1 VNGEL
6 DLTRT
11 DNGSIGQRLRERRE
25 TAGLSIEAA
34 AAKLYCDASIITA
47 LEADR
52 FDELGAPVFAQ
63 GHLRR
68 YAELVGAPV
77 TELLAEWAQRGARVA
92 VPDLTRI
99 PRAPSPAL
107 DREVWGRRLGALAG
121 AVVIAVAAW
130 WILQGGAVQTPPAAP
145 AEARVAEG
153 RVAEGRVAEGRVAEV
168 PAAASP
174 TGASPVAATAPSS
187 TTPAPAVTDT
197 PMAASLTPAVAPL
210 EASVALPVAAS
221 AATARLALS
230 IEVRENC
237 WTEVYDADGRKL
249 YFDTLRA
256 GNRAAV
262 TGAAPLRVLLGR
274 ADRASLTI
282 DGRPV
287 AIPTTLI
294 RNTTAYFT
302 VDAAAQLQDLP
313 RPAAVP

>member
-1 VNGEL
+1 MNGEL
-6 DLTRT
+6 ELTRT
-11 DNGSIGQRLRERRE
+11 GESSIGQRLRERRE
-25 TAGLSIEAA
+25 AAGLSIEAA

-47 LEADR
+47 LEAER

-77 TELLAEWAQRGARVA
+77 AELLTEWAQRGARVA

-121 AVVIAVAAW
+121 ALVIAVAAW
-130 WILQGGAVQTPPAAP
+130 WILQGGAVRTPPAAP
-145 AEARVAEG
+145 VVASP
-153 RVAEGRVAEGRVAEV
+153 VIAS
-168 PAAASP
+168 PAAAVSVI
-174 TGASPVAATAPSS
+174 ASPAAATAPPA
-187 TTPAPAVTDT
+187 TTPASAVPDT
-197 PMAASLTPAVAPL
+197 SVTASLTPDAAP
-210 EASVALPVAAS
+210 AA
-221 AATARLALS
+221 AARLALS
-230 IEVRENC
+230 IEARENC

-274 ADRASLTI
+274 ADRAALTI

-287 AIPTTLI
+287 TIPTTLI

-313 RPAAVP
+313 RPAAAP

>member
-145 AEARVAEG
+145 AEARVAE
-153 RVAEGRVAEGRVAEV
+153 V

-187 TTPAPAVTDT
+187 TTPASAVTDT

-230 IEVRENC
+230 IEIRENC

>member
-1 VNGEL
+1 MNGEL

-145 AEARVAEG
+145 AEARVAAASPVLASPA
-153 RVAEGRVAEGRVAEV
+153 VASPVVA
-168 PAAASP
+168 AAASATP
-174 TGASPVAATAPSS
+174 PASTVPDTS
-187 TTPAPAVTDT
+187 VT
-197 PMAASLTPAVAPL
+197 ASLTPAAAP
-210 EASVALPVAAS
+210 AA
-221 AATARLALS
+221 AARLALS

-287 AIPTTLI
+287 VIPATLI

-313 RPAAVP
+313 RPAATP

>member
-1 VNGEL
+1 MNGEL

-153 RVAEGRVAEGRVAEV
+153 RVAEV

-187 TTPAPAVTDT
+187 TTP
-197 PMAASLTPAVAPL
+197 
-210 EASVALPVAAS
+210 AS

>member
-1 VNGEL
+1 
-6 DLTRT
+6 
-11 DNGSIGQRLRERRE
+11 
-25 TAGLSIEAA
+25 
-34 AAKLYCDASIITA
+34 
-47 LEADR
+47 
-52 FDELGAPVFAQ
+52 
-63 GHLRR
+63 
-68 YAELVGAPV
+68 
-77 TELLAEWAQRGARVA
+77 
-92 VPDLTRI
+92 
-99 PRAPSPAL
+99 
-107 DREVWGRRLGALAG
+107 
-121 AVVIAVAAW
+121 VVIAVAAW

-145 AEARVAEG
+145 AEARVAE
-153 RVAEGRVAEGRVAEV
+153 V

-187 TTPAPAVTDT
+187 TTPASAVTDT

>member
-1 VNGEL
+1 
-6 DLTRT
+6 
-11 DNGSIGQRLRERRE
+11 
-25 TAGLSIEAA
+25 
-34 AAKLYCDASIITA
+34 
-47 LEADR
+47 
-52 FDELGAPVFAQ
+52 
-63 GHLRR
+63 
-68 YAELVGAPV
+68 
-77 TELLAEWAQRGARVA
+77 
-92 VPDLTRI
+92 
-99 PRAPSPAL
+99 
-107 DREVWGRRLGALAG
+107 
-121 AVVIAVAAW
+121 VVIAVAAW

-187 TTPAPAVTDT
+187 TTP
-197 PMAASLTPAVAPL
+197 
-210 EASVALPVAAS
+210 AS

>member
-1 VNGEL
+1 MNGEL
-6 DLTRT
+6 ELTRT
-11 DNGSIGQRLRERRE
+11 GESSIGQRLRERRE
-25 TAGLSIEAA
+25 AAGLSIEAA

-47 LEADR
+47 LEAER

-77 TELLAEWAQRGARVA
+77 AELLTEWAQRGARVA

-145 AEARVAEG
+145 VAG
-153 RVAEGRVAEGRVAEV
+153 SPVI
-168 PAAASP
+168 ASP
-174 TGASPVAATAPSS
+174 AAATAPPA
-187 TTPAPAVTDT
+187 TTPASAVPDKSVT
-197 PMAASLTPAVAPL
+197 ASLTPAAAP
-210 EASVALPVAAS
+210 AA
-221 AATARLALS
+221 AARLALS
-230 IEVRENC
+230 IEARENC

-274 ADRASLTI
+274 ADRAALTI

-287 AIPTTLI
+287 TIPTTLI

-313 RPAAVP
+313 RPAAAP

>member
-1 VNGEL
+1 MNGEL

-11 DNGSIGQRLRERRE
+11 DTGSIGQCLRERRE
-25 TAGLSIEAA
+25 ATGLSIEAA

-145 AEARVAEG
+145 AEARVAE
-153 RVAEGRVAEGRVAEV
+153 V

-187 TTPAPAVTDT
+187 TTPASAVTDT

-287 AIPTTLI
+287 TIPTTLI

>member
-145 AEARVAEG
+145 AEARVAE
-153 RVAEGRVAEGRVAEV
+153 V

-187 TTPAPAVTDT
+187 TTP
-197 PMAASLTPAVAPL
+197 
-210 EASVALPVAAS
+210 AS

>member
-1 VNGEL
+1 MNGEL

-11 DNGSIGQRLRERRE
+11 DTGSIGQCLRERRE
-25 TAGLSIEAA
+25 AVGLSIEAA

-130 WILQGGAVQTPPAAP
+130 WILQGGAVQTPPAAA
-145 AEARVAEG
+145 AEARVAE
-153 RVAEGRVAEGRVAEV
+153 ARVAEV

-187 TTPAPAVTDT
+187 TTP
-197 PMAASLTPAVAPL
+197 
-210 EASVALPVAAS
+210 AS

-287 AIPTTLI
+287 VIPATLI

-313 RPAAVP
+313 RPAAIP

>member
-25 TAGLSIEAA
+25 ATGLSIEAA

-153 RVAEGRVAEGRVAEV
+153 RVAEV

-187 TTPAPAVTDT
+187 TTP
-197 PMAASLTPAVAPL
+197 
-210 EASVALPVAAS
+210 AS

>member
-145 AEARVAEG
+145 AEARVAE
-153 RVAEGRVAEGRVAEV
+153 V

-187 TTPAPAVTDT
+187 TTPASAVTDT

>member
-1 VNGEL
+1 MNGEL

-145 AEARVAEG
+145 AEARVAE
-153 RVAEGRVAEGRVAEV
+153 V

-187 TTPAPAVTDT
+187 TPP
-197 PMAASLTPAVAPL
+197 
-210 EASVALPVAAS
+210 AS

-294 RNTTAYFT
+294 RNTTAYFS

>member
-1 VNGEL
+1 MNGEL

-187 TTPAPAVTDT
+187 TTPA
-197 PMAASLTPAVAPL
+197 
-210 EASVALPVAAS
+210 S

>member
-1 VNGEL
+1 MNGEL
-6 DLTRT
+6 ETRT
-11 DNGSIGQRLRERRE
+11 ADGSIGQRLRERRE
-25 TAGLSIEAA
+25 AVGLSIEAA

-130 WILQGGAVQTPPAAP
+130 WILQGGAVRTPPAAP
-145 AEARVAEG
+145 AEAPAV
-153 RVAEGRVAEGRVAEV
+153 
-168 PAAASP
+168 AAAPSATP
-174 TGASPVAATAPSS
+174 PASTVPDTS
-187 TTPAPAVTDT
+187 VT
-197 PMAASLTPAVAPL
+197 ASLTPAAAP
-210 EASVALPVAAS
+210 AA
-221 AATARLALS
+221 AARLALS
-230 IEVRENC
+230 IEARENC

-287 AIPTTLI
+287 VIPATLI

-313 RPAAVP
+313 RPAAIP

>member
-1 VNGEL
+1 MNGEL
-6 DLTRT
+6 ELTRT
-11 DNGSIGQRLRERRE
+11 GESSIGQRLRERRE
-25 TAGLSIEAA
+25 AAGLSIEAA

-47 LEADR
+47 LEAER

-77 TELLAEWAQRGARVA
+77 AELLTEWAQRGARVA

-107 DREVWGRRLGALAG
+107 DLEGGGRRLGALAG
-121 AVVIAVAAW
+121 ALVIAVAAW
-130 WILQGGAVQTPPAAP
+130 WILQGGAVRTPPAAP
-145 AEARVAEG
+145 VVASP
-153 RVAEGRVAEGRVAEV
+153 VIAS
-168 PAAASP
+168 PAAAVSVI
-174 TGASPVAATAPSS
+174 ASPAAATAPPA
-187 TTPAPAVTDT
+187 TTPASAVPDT
-197 PMAASLTPAVAPL
+197 SVTASLTPAAEP
-210 EASVALPVAAS
+210 AA
-221 AATARLALS
+221 AARLALS
-230 IEVRENC
+230 IEARENC

-274 ADRASLTI
+274 ADRAALTI

-287 AIPTTLI
+287 TIPTTLI

-313 RPAAVP
+313 RPAAAP

>member
-1 VNGEL
+1 MNGEL
-6 DLTRT
+6 ETRT
-11 DNGSIGQRLRERRE
+11 ADGSIGQRLRERRE
-25 TAGLSIEAA
+25 AVGLSIEAA

-99 PRAPSPAL
+99 PRAPSPPL

-130 WILQGGAVQTPPAAP
+130 WILQGGAVRTPPAAP
-145 AEARVAEG
+145 AEAPA
-153 RVAEGRVAEGRVAEV
+153 
-168 PAAASP
+168 AAASP
-174 TGASPVAATAPSS
+174 VLASPAVASPIVASPVVAAAPAATPPAS
-187 TTPAPAVTDT
+187 TVPDTSVT
-197 PMAASLTPAVAPL
+197 ASLTPAAAP
-210 EASVALPVAAS
+210 AA
-221 AATARLALS
+221 AARLALS
-230 IEVRENC
+230 IEARENC

-287 AIPTTLI
+287 VIPATLI

-313 RPAAVP
+313 RPAAIP

>member
-1 VNGEL
+1 MNGEL
-6 DLTRT
+6 ETRT
-11 DNGSIGQRLRERRE
+11 ADGPIGQRLRERRE
-25 TAGLSIEAA
+25 ATGFSIEAA

-130 WILQGGAVQTPPAAP
+130 WILQGGAVRTPPAAP
-145 AEARVAEG
+145 AEAPAV
-153 RVAEGRVAEGRVAEV
+153 
-168 PAAASP
+168 AAAPSATP
-174 TGASPVAATAPSS
+174 PASTVPDTS
-187 TTPAPAVTDT
+187 VT
-197 PMAASLTPAVAPL
+197 ASLTPAAAP
-210 EASVALPVAAS
+210 AA
-221 AATARLALS
+221 AARLALS
-230 IEVRENC
+230 IEARENC

-274 ADRASLTI
+274 ADRAALTI

-287 AIPTTLI
+287 TIPTTLI

-313 RPAAVP
+313 RPAAAP

>member
-187 TTPAPAVTDT
+187 TTPA
-197 PMAASLTPAVAPL
+197 
-210 EASVALPVAAS
+210 S

>member
-1 VNGEL
+1 MNGEL

-145 AEARVAEG
+145 AEARVAE
-153 RVAEGRVAEGRVAEV
+153 V

-187 TTPAPAVTDT
+187 TTP
-197 PMAASLTPAVAPL
+197 
-210 EASVALPVAAS
+210 AS